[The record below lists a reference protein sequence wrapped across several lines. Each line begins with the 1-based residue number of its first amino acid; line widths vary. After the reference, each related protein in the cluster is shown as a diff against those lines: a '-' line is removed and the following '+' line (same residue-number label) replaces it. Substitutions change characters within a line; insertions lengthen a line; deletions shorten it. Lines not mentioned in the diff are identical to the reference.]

1 VTIEFFSN
9 FFPEYLSYE
18 NFNFEI
24 KTGAPMLIEEQ
35 RGIENAPI
43 LTLLDTY
50 YKNVFPV
57 IVKAL

>member
-24 KTGAPMLIEEQ
+24 KKGVHRLIEEQ
-35 RGIENAPI
+35 RGFENAPI
-43 LTLLDTY
+43 LTLFDTY
-50 YKNVFPV
+50 YKNAFPV
-57 IVKAL
+57 IVKSL